1 MRECSLRVVGTL
13 PRVSHSGPAQRIAV
27 YIDGFN
33 LYYSLRAREWRHCY
47 WLNIRHLA
55 IELLLSHQEL
65 VKVRYFTSRIAVRA
79 GHPGDEARRQRQ
91 STYLDALQTLDDVE
105 IHYGRHAS
113 RERSCPACEAT
124 WEEPEEKM
132 TDVNIAVELLG
143 DAQDGLFDTAMIV
156 SGDTDLVG
164 LVRAVRAIPR
174 QGCPRHLPREALE
187 RLGQCRFGGPPSL
200 GEGARG
206 QSFPGPRRQRR
217 RLRLAAPAELGVMA
231 SKRPPPIGWRAL
243 VQRYSRWGG
252 TQVCYLAGQPVKGLL
267 SRVVPSAPRGA
278 TRTA

>member
-13 PRVSHSGPAQRIAV
+13 PRVSHSGPPQRIAV

-33 LYYSLRAREWRHCY
+33 LYYSLRAKEWRHCY

-113 RERSCPACEAT
+113 RERSCPAGEAT

-164 LVRAVRAIPR
+164 VVRAVRERYPDQDVLVILPGRHSNALANVASEA
-174 QGCPRHLPREALE
+174 RHLSEKALVGSQFPD
-187 RLGQCRFGGPPSL
+187 RVVSAGGYVL
-200 GEGARG
+200 
-206 QSFPGPRRQRR
+206 Q
-217 RLRLAAPAELGVMA
+217 
-231 SKRPPPIGWRAL
+231 RPPNW
-243 VQRYSRWGG
+243 V
-252 TQVCYLAGQPVKGLL
+252 
-267 SRVVPSAPRGA
+267 
-278 TRTA
+278 